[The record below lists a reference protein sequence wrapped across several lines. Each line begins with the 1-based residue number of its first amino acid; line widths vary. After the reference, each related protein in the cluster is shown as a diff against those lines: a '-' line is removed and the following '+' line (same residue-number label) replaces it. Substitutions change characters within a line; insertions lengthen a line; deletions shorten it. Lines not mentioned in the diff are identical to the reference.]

1 MGYEFNTTVAGTFDE
16 AVETVRMALLE
27 EQLGI
32 VSEVDVQAIFKQKM
46 GKDMPPYKIFGACN
60 PKIAAHI
67 LEVEPTAGTLL
78 PCNFVMYEATGGNV
92 VVSFM
97 DPVTILNLAESEQA
111 HQAGEIAKDKLLRV
125 LNKLAN
131 NA

>member
-1 MGYEFNTTVAGTFDE
+1 MGYEFNTSIAGTFE
-16 AVETVRMALLE
+16 QAVETVCAALRE

-46 GKDMPPYKIFGACN
+46 GKEIPPYKIFGACN
-60 PKIAAHI
+60 PKIASHV

-78 PCNFVMYEATGGNV
+78 PCNFVMYEAPEGNV

-97 DPVTILNLAESEQA
+97 DPATVLGLAESEQA

-125 LNKLAN
+125 FNKLVG